1 MYEKSFYLKAGPNP
15 KNGGG
20 VITTEGK
27 LYNVYLAGR
36 AGTSQTEGTYVTAAP
51 DVNGGTNDTAANSMR
66 ISFELE
72 DGTMV
77 ILEPNAD
84 ASNAH
89 TKRAEDGVKNQYG
102 TYTTLQQS
110 KDGHFIGAANSY
122 ESPVL
127 FTIKEGQDVK
137 VTMKVWI
144 EGTDVDCTNSIVLD
158 EIMKANYEKDKI
170 LAMKI
175 SEMGMGVNKEL
186 LDSELKEPEADA
198 KAEVDTEK
206 TEDSV
211 VATEITEEEKVKTVE
226 VGEPRFPLLSSVDA
240 YYKSDTYVRP
250 EYNTKITLE
259 EVCINFRNFAA
270 SRLHLYYDLEVIK
283 QMFAT
288 FGAAKMLILQGLSGT
303 GKTSLPYAFGQFINN
318 PSLICSVQPSWRD
331 RTELFGY
338 YNDFTKKYTETEFL
352 KTLYEAHYYDDM
364 KLVILDEM
372 NIARVE
378 YYFAEM
384 LSILELPREEERY
397 FSVVS
402 NQAANDP
409 DKMKEGKVWIPNN
422 VWYVGTINNDDSTFA
437 VADKVYD
444 RAVPIDLDDC
454 AEPFEAPDTE
464 PMYLSASHMF
474 EMYDEAKK
482 KYSISEEN
490 LAELDK
496 LDKYLIA
503 HFRIT
508 FGNRILRQMKD
519 FVPCYIACGGTEI
532 DGIDFMF
539 AKKILRKFES
549 LGIGFIRDELD
560 GLILYLD
567 NAFGPENFKISKAY
581 LMRLKKMSGGANS

>member
-1 MYEKSFYLKAGPNP
+1 MNAFFYYF
-15 KNGGG
+15 
-20 VITTEGK
+20 
-27 LYNVYLAGR
+27 YNY
-36 AGTSQTEGTYVTAAP
+36 
-51 DVNGGTNDTAANSMR
+51 MR
-66 ISFELE
+66 TIFELLWNI
-72 DGTMV
+72 V
-77 ILEPNAD
+77 IAVKD
-84 ASNAH
+84 AVV
-89 TKRAEDGVKNQYG
+89 GI
-102 TYTTLQQS
+102 L
-110 KDGHFIGAANSY
+110 
-122 ESPVL
+122 
-127 FTIKEGQDVK
+127 DVK
-137 VTMKVWI
+137 FYMDLFSTYKSEMSPLGWVAAIIMHILIYLLFALVIFLIVKGIKVLLRFKVPVIEYERMKDEIVTLKR
-144 EGTDVDCTNSIVLD
+144 

-175 SEMGMGVNKEL
+175 SEMGMEVNKDL
-186 LDSELKEPEADA
+186 LTSELKEPEAEKSESAENTDA
-198 KAEVDTEK
+198 TDAIVAEGADM
-206 TEDSV
+206 
-211 VATEITEEEKVKTVE
+211 IEEEKVETIE
-226 VGEPRFPLLSSVDA
+226 VGEPRFPRLSSVDKFYLA
-240 YYKSDTYVRP
+240 DIYVKP
-250 EYNTKITLE
+250 EYDTKITLE

-288 FGAAKMLILQGLSGT
+288 FGAAKMLILQGISGT

-384 LSILELPREEERY
+384 LSILELPRDDERY

-409 DKMKEGKVWIPNN
+409 KLMKEGKVWIPKN

-444 RAVPIDLDDC
+444 RAVPIDLDDR

-464 PMYLSASHMF
+464 PMRLSATHMY
-474 EMYDEAKK
+474 EMYEEAKQ
-482 KYSISEEN
+482 KYFISEEN

-508 FGNRILRQMKD
+508 FGNRILRQMKE

-567 NAFGPENFKISKAY
+567 NAFGTENFKISKAY
-581 LMRLKKMSGGANS
+581 LLRLKRMSGGGNN